1 MIDIILKPIIPM
13 IPHILRD
20 SFDLINR
27 CGTVFNEDTRLGTSD
42 IKALY
47 TNLTFELVLKSVEYW
62 VTKYSEL
69 IPLLR
74 RFNLPFICEALQI
87 ILENNFF
94 QFNDDYIQQ
103 IKGFAMGTKAA
114 VQCANL
120 SVAYLEIKMFEFLP
134 TIFPKDF
141 VDFIVRNYFR
151 LLDDI
156 IYAWLSNFDIQ
167 QFYSVFNALDENL
180 KFIFSNLSKEANFL
194 DIHFSIE
201 NNELVMDCY
210 HKPTDSYNYLNYKSC
225 HPTHTKDNIA
235 LSLAKR
241 IVQIVSHDRDQRLD
255 ELKEHL
261 ILRGHPEKTINFT
274 FSKLMQPKKNRTP
287 TEEVIVFT
295 KTFNPSHC
303 FNSKVIS
310 EILNDIRSDSVRKA
324 FENCSIVMGTRQP
337 KSLRKLLIRSKFS
350 SRPKIN
356 PAQHGLF
363 HCNHVC
369 SYHNKGYVKPCKS
382 FKFGKHFKWKYSRN
396 FNCDSRNVIYILICA
411 HCDKFYIGETVYL
424 KQRIRKHK
432 SDVILLHNSNCVKLS
447 LHLRSCS
454 NLQEPY
460 FHIYPMYYVDDV
472 HRRRFI
478 EKRFIRYYKPPLNGD
493 M

>member
-274 FSKLMQPKKNRTP
+274 FTKLMQPKKNRTP

-324 FENCSIVMGTRQP
+324 FENCSIYMGTR
-337 KSLRKLLIRSKFS
+337 
-350 SRPKIN
+350 
-356 PAQHGLF
+356 
-363 HCNHVC
+363 
-369 SYHNKGYVKPCKS
+369 
-382 FKFGKHFKWKYSRN
+382 
-396 FNCDSRNVIYILICA
+396 
-411 HCDKFYIGETVYL
+411 
-424 KQRIRKHK
+424 
-432 SDVILLHNSNCVKLS
+432 
-447 LHLRSCS
+447 
-454 NLQEPY
+454 
-460 FHIYPMYYVDDV
+460 
-472 HRRRFI
+472 
-478 EKRFIRYYKPPLNGD
+478 
-493 M
+493 